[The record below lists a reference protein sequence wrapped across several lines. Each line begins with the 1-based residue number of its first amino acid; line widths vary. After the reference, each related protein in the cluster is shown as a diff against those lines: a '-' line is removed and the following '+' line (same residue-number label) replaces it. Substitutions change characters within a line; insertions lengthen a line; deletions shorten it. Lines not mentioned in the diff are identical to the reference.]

1 MRVLATVVLRT
12 SKPQEAHGFLVAI
25 DWSARRVTRAIAAP
39 GLYGELGYRNRGGRR
54 GFRGLARHRGK
65 LWLASSDTIYLLDPE
80 SLALEGMISHRY
92 MGSIHDLFADGD
104 GVWVTSTSADGVF
117 KIDEDQRILDERW
130 VKGQPAQD
138 LRVHFDDALD
148 TLHVN
153 SIYRYRDELYFYAA
167 FTGEVFRMT
176 AGGVEVADTLET
188 MCHNVFRDEGGYFR
202 SVSPLSVLRYGDKT
216 VALPREGESG
226 EFTHP
231 GWLRG
236 LERLPNGHV
245 LVGSSPARI
254 FDVDLGAG
262 RVVDQLVLKEDP
274 NWTISAIAVL
284 EGKGAEAEDEPAAR
298 LVETPA
304 DRLETRIDSFEP
316 GAELSRLAYAKFRA
330 GAYADALDLIRVCL
344 QLEDRY
350 TQDALDGL
358 RFHEGLCHFFLG
370 DYARSLAVFELLEKY
385 AVGPRAHLGPLKY
398 YQGLCHERMGDRR
411 RALESFREAP
421 RHGLDAALQAEVER
435 SLRRLEL
442 ATAD

>member
-1 MRVLATVVLRT
+1 MRILATVVLRT
-12 SKPQEAHGFLVAI
+12 SKPEEAHGFLVAI
-25 DWSARRVTRAIAAP
+25 DWPARRVVRTLAAP

-54 GFRGLARHRGK
+54 GFRGLARHQGRV
-65 LWLASSDTIYLLDPE
+65 WLAASDAIYLLDPA
-80 SLALEGMISHRY
+80 SLGIVGMVSHRY

-104 GVWVTSTSADGVF
+104 GVWVTCTGADGIF
-117 KIDEDQRILDERW
+117 KINEQQEVVDERW
-130 VKGQPAQD
+130 VKGRPARD

-148 TLHVN
+148 TLHIN
-153 SIYRYRDELYFYAA
+153 SIYRYRGEIYFYAA
-167 FTGEVFRMT
+167 FTGEVFRVRPE
-176 AGGVEVADTLET
+176 GVEVTDTLER
-188 MCHNVFRDEGGYFR
+188 MCHNVFRDERGFFR
-202 SVSPLSVLRYGDKT
+202 SVSPLSELRYGETT
-216 VALPREGESG
+216 VTLPREGPPG

-254 FDVDLGAG
+254 FEVDLEAA
-262 RVVDQLVLKEDP
+262 RVVDQFVFKEDP
-274 NWTISAIAVL
+274 NWTISSIAVL
-284 EGKGAEAEDEPAAR
+284 DGEGAGMGEETAA
-298 LVETPA
+298 LTAIPA
-304 DRLETRIDSFEP
+304 DRLETRLESFDP
-316 GAELSRLAYAKFRA
+316 YGDLSRLAYAKFKA

-344 QLEDRY
+344 QFEERHP
-350 TQDALDGL
+350 QDALDAL

-370 DYARSLAVFELLEKY
+370 DYGRSLAALELLEKY
-385 AVGPRAHLGPLKY
+385 AVGRLAQLGPLKY

-411 RALESFREAP
+411 RALESFRQAA